1 MQMLHSRVA
10 VRLGLLLLAIA
21 LVGACGS
28 TATQSPT
35 ANADAAV
42 MAELD
47 ALWSSPY
54 DAAKVAALYAPDAVF
69 HDLVANETSAG
80 LEAVQAKVK
89 DYATQNFKVTTT
101 SAPIRQG
108 DFVATFFKYGAPDAL
123 YPGLGVVELKDGKV
137 LNQWVYP
144 AP

>member
-1 MQMLHSRVA
+1 MFHSRVA

-21 LVGACGS
+21 LLGACGS

-35 ANADAAV
+35 ANADAAL
-42 MAELD
+42 MADLD

-54 DAAKVAALYAPDAVF
+54 DAAKVATLYAPDAVF
-69 HDLVANETSAG
+69 HDLVAKETSTG
-80 LEAVQAKVK
+80 LEAVQAKIK
-89 DYATQNFKVTTT
+89 DLATQSFKVTST

-108 DFVATFFKYGAPDAL
+108 NFVAVFVKFGPGDSL

>member
-35 ANADAAV
+35 ANADAAL
-42 MAELD
+42 MADLD
-47 ALWSSPY
+47 ALWSGPY

-69 HDLVANETSAG
+69 HDLVANETSTG

-89 DYATQNFKVTTT
+89 DLATQNFKVTST

-108 DFVATFFKYGAPDAL
+108 NFVAVFVKFGPGDAL
-123 YPGLGVVELKDGKV
+123 NPGLGVVELKDGKV